1 MKNLAAALI
10 SGLLFGGGLSLGGM
24 TQTSRIVGVLDIA
37 GTWDPTLVIVLLA
50 AVGSYHVVYRLAVPR
65 GTPLFAANFEI
76 PARTDINLRLISGA
90 ALFGVGWALSGYC
103 PGPAVASLA
112 SGQVQTIVVVLAI
125 AAGMLL
131 YDLAPFVPRALRD
144 TPEKTVESS
153 DG

>member
-1 MKNLAAALI
+1 MTNLAPALI

-37 GTWDPTLVIVLLA
+37 GPWDPTLVIVLLA

-65 GTPLFAANFEI
+65 GTPLFAAKFEI
-76 PARTDINLRLISGA
+76 PTRTDVNPRLISGA

-125 AAGMLL
+125 AAGMAM
-131 YDLAPFVPRALRD
+131 YDLAPFVPRGLQGA
-144 TPEKTVESS
+144 PEEVTGSS
-153 DG
+153 RG